1 MTEAIELIDYNI
13 FFQTNIDLI
22 KSAFPLA
29 LMVVLTE
36 AWTLETG

>member
-1 MTEAIELIDYNI
+1 MIVVIELIDYNI
-13 FFQTNIDLI
+13 FLQIKIDLL

-29 LMVVLTE
+29 LTVVLTE